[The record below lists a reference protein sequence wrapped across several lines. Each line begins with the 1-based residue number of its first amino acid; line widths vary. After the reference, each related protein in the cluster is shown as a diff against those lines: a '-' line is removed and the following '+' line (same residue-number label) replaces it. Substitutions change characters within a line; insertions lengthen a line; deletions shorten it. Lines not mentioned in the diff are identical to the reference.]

1 MQNSALDRVLEHNR
15 KWAAERVA
23 REPDFFRSKA
33 GLQAPDY
40 IWIGCSDSRVMA
52 NEITGLEAGEL
63 FVHRNI
69 ANQVVHTDFNC
80 LSVLQFGIEVLG
92 ARDIIVCGH
101 YGCGGIRAALLPP
114 GGGFSEN
121 WLQHIRDV
129 ADTNAAELDA
139 LPSPEARARR
149 LAELNVV
156 WQVRNVAS
164 TAVVRAMWASGESV
178 RIHGVIYSLE
188 DGLLTDLGCSMD
200 RG

>member
-1 MQNSALDRVLEHNR
+1 MKGCALDRVLEHNR
-15 KWAAERVA
+15 RWAAERVA
-23 REPDFFRSKA
+23 RDPDFFRSKA

-101 YGCGGIRAALLPP
+101 YGCGGIAAALKPP
-114 GGGFSEN
+114 GAGFAEN

-164 TAVVRAMWASGESV
+164 TAVVRARWASGESV